1 MDPMRRRDPH
11 QLLLFSR
18 SDVPVAFTPPN
29 KSGRDAA
36 AAFPP
41 LAGRTW
47 QLSMRVD
54 FPAAADPE
62 LVGRLDR
69 AGRRLARGA
78 VAGNAKLR
86 KLAGGL
92 EAIAGLF
99 DG

>member
-1 MDPMRRRDPH
+1 
-11 QLLLFSR
+11 
-18 SDVPVAFTPPN
+18 
-29 KSGRDAA
+29 
-36 AAFPP
+36 
-41 LAGRTW
+41 
-47 QLSMRVD
+47 MRVD

-78 VAGNAKLR
+78 GAGDAKLR